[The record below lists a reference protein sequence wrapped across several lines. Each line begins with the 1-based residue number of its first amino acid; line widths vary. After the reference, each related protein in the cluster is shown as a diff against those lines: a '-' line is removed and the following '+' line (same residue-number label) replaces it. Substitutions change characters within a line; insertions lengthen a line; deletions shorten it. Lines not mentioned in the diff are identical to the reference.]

1 MPTILR
7 RTYDSKTLQF
17 DTRGSFLL
25 KIHIIFCLQYA
36 KFRSAAY
43 EKVHLDLLQSF
54 LKIKPKT
61 HSISLANLQI
71 NFEVPFSLELTILSS
86 GENVINMFCL
96 ITKIF
101 TTKRSPKTSY
111 GLGCV
116 TYKIRHCMKSLP
128 TLAIN
133 QVCQCGRKRLRSG
146 KIQIFFSKYLQN
158 QI

>member
-1 MPTILR
+1 MSTILR

-17 DTRGSFLL
+17 DTGGSFLL
-25 KIHIIFCLQYA
+25 KIHIIFYLQYA
-36 KFRSAAY
+36 KFRSAAN

-101 TTKRSPKTSY
+101 TTKRLPKTSY

-128 TLAIN
+128 TLGIN
-133 QVCQCGRKRLRSG
+133 QVCQCGRK
-146 KIQIFFSKYLQN
+146 
-158 QI
+158 